1 MHLLEWMN
9 FQNIHVEVQ
18 FLCSSCIWN
27 FWFPGSIFIWKLSLP
42 SYLFC
47 GFLYLPPKS
56 HCPSQVSCWKLR
68 KPIPTQ
74 QRQAGCLG
82 KQPASHRVTN
92 SAGLFPWLNA
102 LLSQSWILKCLW
114 TCALSLT
121 SEGAM
126 KPACEQGS
134 QMQWAP
140 PCSSLPHSHIRFV
153 VLHQHTISMS
163 PQGPGVPENPK
174 SVPGKRVM
182 CKQTCWQLWL
192 ATHFVPTRTS
202 FKCRRRVLRNVNNQG
217 THHILCHADATS
229 LY

>member
-102 LLSQSWILKCLW
+102 LLSQSWNSK
-114 TCALSLT
+114 T
-121 SEGAM
+121 SVNLCFVADIWRSNEACVWAGKSDAM
-126 KPACEQGS
+126 S
-134 QMQWAP
+134 
-140 PCSSLPHSHIRFV
+140 
-153 VLHQHTISMS
+153 
-163 PQGPGVPENPK
+163 
-174 SVPGKRVM
+174 
-182 CKQTCWQLWL
+182 
-192 ATHFVPTRTS
+192 
-202 FKCRRRVLRNVNNQG
+202 
-217 THHILCHADATS
+217 TS
-229 LY
+229 LFLTAPFSHTLCGAPSAHNFNDPTGTRSSRKPKISTR